1 MATKKEKPSKTVA
14 SGKSKLHGVHTAAM
28 INALKGRKDIDWV
41 KQEMLLGLSRAWDYI
56 EKTGENTHTIPSI
69 SRELREIWDYCG
81 LPEQDDIFK

>member
-1 MATKKEKPSKTVA
+1 MATKKEKPLKTVA

-28 INALKGRKDIDWV
+28 ISALKGRKDIDWV

>member
-1 MATKKEKPSKTVA
+1 MATKKGKPSKTVV
-14 SGKSKLHGVHTAAM
+14 SGKSPLYGVHTAAM
-28 INALKGRKDIDWV
+28 ISALKGRKDIDWV

>member
-1 MATKKEKPSKTVA
+1 MATKKGKPSKTVVN
-14 SGKSKLHGVHTAAM
+14 GKPPMGVHTAAM
-28 INALKGRKDIDWV
+28 FDALKGRKDIDWV

-69 SRELREIWDYCG
+69 SRELREIWDFCG

>member
-1 MATKKEKPSKTVA
+1 MATKKGKPSKTVV
-14 SGKSKLHGVHTAAM
+14 SGKSTPHGVHTAAM

>member
-1 MATKKEKPSKTVA
+1 MATKKGKPSKTVV
-14 SGKSKLHGVHTAAM
+14 SGKSTLYGVHTAAM
-28 INALKGRKDIDWV
+28 ISALKGRKDIDWV

>member
-1 MATKKEKPSKTVA
+1 MATKKGKPSKTVV
-14 SGKSKLHGVHTAAM
+14 SGKSPLHGVHTAAM

-81 LPEQDDIFK
+81 LPEQYDIFK